1 MAHYSRLAT
10 RKSETPKAWLKTCSQ
25 IGELANNLSGR
36 GDLAVYGGEDA
47 GMGEALACFIHSTAE
62 IEINLP
68 IAFGKATTPEMVGD
82 LRERSAQYDF
92 PEAVG
97 VIYHEALH
105 ARLSSWKTESVDETM
120 KDNPLSQQI
129 ADAFWLLEE
138 SRIEAYGVVLHPEN
152 QLFLRASA
160 MGLSFGEAEEHLEK
174 NSTTEAVGHL
184 VGLTLSRVDAGVLDY
199 ADVENLYAKM
209 EEVLTPDTLRN
220 LRKIWRE
227 FQTLDA
233 DNSKDLLRG
242 VELATEWVMA
252 LRKQAEENGETP
264 SEPKGGCGIGI
275 GSGSGEDEG
284 NPEGSGSMSEVLKEL
299 LDAMAEAMS
308 ETAMATADDL
318 SNQQTKEEWG
328 EQVKQTNQKAKDRK
342 TAEDTA
348 SKVFSNSSGGGGTS
362 SSSRLV
368 EVRKPEPAERAGAVK
383 LAQMLEKAKYVERST
398 TEVKSVVP
406 QGRLRTRAV
415 VQKKAL
421 EAKGVRSEVPTW
433 EHKVRKHTDDP
444 TLSIGVMVDISGS
457 MSSAMKPM
465 ASIAWIL
472 SEAGRRV
479 QARTAMVYY
488 GNAVF
493 PTLKVGQHLEEV
505 KVYSAPDGTEEFDTA
520 YKALNGSLGLTYGS
534 GVRMLVIVSDGHYTS
549 EQDSKARQA
558 IKECEQNG
566 VAVLFISPDAVRY
579 GGASDL
585 VKGTHA
591 IHLDGVASTDQIA
604 MAIGKSAT
612 EALAK
617 VGGSQR

>member
-1 MAHYSRLAT
+1 
-10 RKSETPKAWLKTCSQ
+10 
-25 IGELANNLSGR
+25 
-36 GDLAVYGGEDA
+36 
-47 GMGEALACFIHSTAE
+47 
-62 IEINLP
+62 
-68 IAFGKATTPEMVGD
+68 
-82 LRERSAQYDF
+82 
-92 PEAVG
+92 
-97 VIYHEALH
+97 
-105 ARLSSWKTESVDETM
+105 
-120 KDNPLSQQI
+120 
-129 ADAFWLLEE
+129 
-138 SRIEAYGVVLHPEN
+138 
-152 QLFLRASA
+152 
-160 MGLSFGEAEEHLEK
+160 
-174 NSTTEAVGHL
+174 
-184 VGLTLSRVDAGVLDY
+184 
-199 ADVENLYAKM
+199 
-209 EEVLTPDTLRN
+209 
-220 LRKIWRE
+220 
-227 FQTLDA
+227 
-233 DNSKDLLRG
+233 
-242 VELATEWVMA
+242 
-252 LRKQAEENGETP
+252 
-264 SEPKGGCGIGI
+264 
-275 GSGSGEDEG
+275 
-284 NPEGSGSMSEVLKEL
+284 MSEVLTDL
-299 LDAMAEAMS
+299 LDALAEAMD
-308 ETAMATADDL
+308 ETSTATAGDL
-318 SNQQTKEEWG
+318 SDQQTKEEWG
-328 EQVKQTNQKAKDRK
+328 EQVKQTNQKSKDRK
-342 TAEDTA
+342 DAEDTA

-362 SSSRLV
+362 SGSRLV
-368 EVRKPEPAERAGAVK
+368 ETRKPEPAERAGAVK
-383 LAQMLEKAKYVERST
+383 LAQMLEKAKYVERSI

-579 GGASDL
+579 GGGATDL

-591 IHLDGVASTDQIA
+591 IHLDGVASTEQIA